1 MIVNHIKDLIGNT
14 PILKID
20 RAVTGLKNID
30 LYVKLE
36 TQNPFGSLKDRVAKA
51 LLDEV
56 LDEAKAKNKTIV
68 EASSGNT
75 AKALSALCGVEDL
88 SFKTITN
95 RIKQPEVRMILQLIG
110 ADIEEL
116 PGVSECPDPNDPDDF
131 TILASRLAQTEPDK
145 YHYTDQYFNERNLQ
159 AHYETT
165 GKEIV
170 DDLGS
175 VDFYFGFLGTCGSS
189 MGIAQY
195 LRDHN
200 QDTQVWGV
208 VTSEGHH
215 VPGGRNINELWEV
228 GFFRQDFY
236 TGLIDGTS
244 LHAVEGMVDLNRKC
258 GVLCG
263 PTAGL
268 SYYAALKKL
277 REVDDDYAG
286 RDTPAK
292 AVFLACDRVEPYTS
306 YIKKL
311 KPDLFQTA
319 TGPRV
324 TVESQ
329 DAALVDASKQITVDE
344 LSDTLN
350 DPALM
355 IIDVRGNFAYKT
367 GHISGSINILDEMFG
382 QIIEQGEAFPK
393 DRKIVVVCSIGNI
406 SRKFAAFLSSQGYD
420 ASSLKDGLKSWK
432 RAKKPMEKSVQTQA
446 LNRTI
451 NREAA

>member
-1 MIVNHIKDLIGNT
+1 MIVEHIKELIGNT
-14 PILKID
+14 PVLKID
-20 RAVTGLKNID
+20 RSVTGLKNID
-30 LYVKLE
+30 LYIKLE

-56 LDEAKAKNKTIV
+56 LVEAKEKYKTIV

-75 AKALSALCGVEDL
+75 AKALTALCGVEGL

-95 RIKQPEVRMILQLIG
+95 RIKQPEVRMILQLMG
-110 ADIEEL
+110 AEIEEL

-131 TILASRLAQTEPDK
+131 TILASRLAKTEPDK

-170 DDLGS
+170 DDLGN

-189 MGIAQY
+189 MGVAQY

-228 GFFRQDFY
+228 GFFRRDFF

-244 LHAVEGMVDLNRKC
+244 LHAVEGMLELNRKC

-277 REVDDDYAG
+277 REVDADYAG

-292 AVFLACDRVEPYTS
+292 ALFLACDRVEPYTS

-311 KPDLFQTA
+311 QPDIFQA
-319 TGPRV
+319 TSGPRA

-329 DAALVDASKQITVDE
+329 ILEAIESSPQLEAAELEKL
-344 LSDTLN
+344 LSDPKTL
-350 DPALM
+350 L
-355 IIDVRGNFAYKT
+355 IDVRGNFAFAS
-367 GHISGSINILDEMFG
+367 GHIAGSINFLDELFA
-382 QIIEQGEAFPK
+382 QTIEQGPCFPK
-393 DRKIVVVCSIGNI
+393 DRKIVVVCSVGNI
-406 SRKFAAFLSSQGYD
+406 SRKFAAFLCSQGYD
-420 ASSLKDGLKSWK
+420 AASLKDGLKSWK
-432 RAKKPMEKSVQTQA
+432 RAGLPMEKTLQNLQVK
-446 LNRTI
+446 
-451 NREAA
+451 REAA